1 MFSYRENDM
10 DKQVGIGRKIRRLRK
25 QKRLTLGELAEGI
38 CSIGK
43 MSNIENELS
52 TVSDEDLNKIC
63 EKLSLPF
70 GYFHD
75 PNISEKV
82 AELDYLQCRLLNLL
96 QLNQNNDCKEELQTF
111 LLKIEEYG
119 VKSKLIEYDYLCGL
133 FHIKQKKWGQ
143 AKEKFITITQKYEL
157 NEMTVQTKLKSCN
170 ALAFIYFKEKDMAQC
185 VKILEKGISIS
196 ESFKNS
202 VTSEREILSYNLAI
216 VYLYIGINHRSLQSL
231 HKIKSSYISDQEKTY
246 LKLLARFMGA
256 DENNSIQR
264 ELLQL
269 QTVTSNNSP
278 QALLKTWALMIY
290 SVMKVTPTP
299 QFEELITDS
308 FKRDIAFLSEMH
320 DHAKEVLALFHFALY
335 ISIDSKQ
342 DAPLQELLL
351 QQSMDMLRYVKDDNI
366 IQARNLYLKSL
377 VELRQHNNKTKA
389 LSLLYDALQLVQHTD
404 EVLVAEI
411 IYEITKLNG
420 TNSLEATALAK
431 YHQHLKPQ
439 LKFLHFYDLLLPPLK
454 Y

>member
-1 MFSYRENDM
+1 ME
-10 DKQVGIGRKIRRLRK
+10 KQVAIGRKIRRLRK
-25 QKRLTLGELAEGI
+25 QKGLTLGELAEGI

-82 AELDYLQCRLLNLL
+82 AELDYLQYRLLSLL
-96 QLNQNNDCKEELQTF
+96 QLNQKKDCKDELRTF
-111 LLKIEEYG
+111 FLKIEEYG
-119 VKSKLIEYDYLCGL
+119 VQSKLIEYDYLCGL
-133 FHIKQKKWGQ
+133 YQIKEKNCGL
-143 AKEKFITITQKYEL
+143 AKEDFLKVVQEYEL
-157 NEMTVQTKLKSCN
+157 NEMNVQTKLKSCN
-170 ALAFIYFKEKDMAQC
+170 ALAFIYFTEKQMEQC
-185 VKILEKGISIS
+185 VKILEKGIVLS
-196 ESFKNS
+196 ESLKKS
-202 VTSEREILSYNLAI
+202 VITEREILSYNLAI

-231 HKIKSSYISDQEKTY
+231 HKIKSDYITEQEKTY
-246 LKLLARFMGA
+246 LKLLARFMGT

-269 QTVTSNNSP
+269 QSVVANDTP
-278 QALLKTWALMIY
+278 QCIMKTWALMIY
-290 SVMKVTPTP
+290 SVMKVNPTP
-299 QFEELITDS
+299 QFREKITDS
-308 FKRDIAFLSEMH
+308 FKKDVAILSTMY

-342 DAPLQELLL
+342 EAALHELLL
-351 QQSMDMLRYVKDDNI
+351 QQSMNLLKYVKDENI
-366 IQARNLYLKSL
+366 IQARNLYLRSL

-389 LSLLYDALQLVQHTD
+389 LSLLYDALNMIQHTD

-411 IYEITKLNG
+411 IYEITQLNG
-420 TNSLEATALAK
+420 TSSIEATALAK
-431 YHQHLKPQ
+431 YHQHLQPQ
-439 LKFLHFYDLLLPPLK
+439 FKFLHFYDLLLPPLK